1 MSLLNMTFFD
11 QVYNKLFTSKPTGLI
26 LHEVLKRN
34 SSYLDEYL
42 LWKESKVPNQLLHN
56 IAESLRL
63 KQDGILKKPDVHHF
77 SSDLNNG
84 FAITYDSSLDKT
96 HFKFL
101 FDLMAEKVQE
111 LGYKIS
117 VSDLMVTGKKKYV
130 ESKEK
135 YYLKNRI
142 SDTTP
147 IDQKYGNVIIELIS
161 IDDEPSFI
169 RLMAQAYND
178 RLYKEPENFDD
189 LAKYL
194 LNTDTKNQ

>member
-11 QVYNKLFTSKPTGLI
+11 QVYKKLFTSKSTGLI

-34 SSYLDEYL
+34 NSYMDGYT
-42 LWKESKVPNQLLHN
+42 LWKESNIPDQMLQN
-56 IAESLRL
+56 IAESLQL
-63 KQDGILKKPDVHHF
+63 KKDGILKKPNVHQF

-84 FAITYDSSLDKT
+84 FAVTYDPSMDKS

-101 FDLMAEKVQE
+101 FDLLAEKVQE

-117 VSDLMVTGKKKYV
+117 VGDLMVTGKKTYV

-169 RLMAQAYND
+169 RLMAQAYSD

-194 LNTDTKNQ
+194 LNTDTKN